1 MNFVVPDSS
10 RLLTLLCRHELELL
24 GASLLT
30 RLCRQEPAVPAVLVE
45 LLAIVKSFE
54 PLGGGLFNGT
64 SAVFS
69 FVRSPCV
76 VGTTLSCLFGRR
88 ASNSGA
94 HAP

>member
-45 LLAIVKSFE
+45 LLAIVKILSGQK
-54 PLGGGLFNGT
+54 PYRGKLRGGYFNGT
-64 SAVFS
+64 KSG
-69 FVRSPCV
+69 VRSK
-76 VGTTLSCLFGRR
+76 T
-88 ASNSGA
+88 
-94 HAP
+94 